1 MTLNDLKQAMPLGT
15 PCQQV
20 RKILGQPKD
29 ISCNVVN
36 VSRSNEELIY
46 YYCYLT
52 NEIGMYQDRYA
63 LIRLLCT
70 FVNQKL
76 SSVQMKF
83 YEEMSVQ
90 ALFDPE
96 RQHIEKY

>member
-1 MTLNDLKQAMPLGT
+1 MALNDLKQAIPLGT

-20 RKILGQPKD
+20 RKILGQPND
-29 ISCNVVN
+29 ICCYVHNA
-36 VSRSNEELIY
+36 SRANEEFY
-46 YYCYLT
+46 YNYCYLT
-52 NEIGMYQDRYA
+52 TEIGMYQDRYA
-63 LIRLLCT
+63 FIRLICT

-83 YEEMSVQ
+83 YEEMSFQ
-90 ALFDPE
+90 SLFDPE